1 MTARI
6 ARDNAPGLWQT
17 AGMMRPIL
25 PSALLAAALLAA
37 PLAAQT
43 APETSG
49 DGEIS
54 GGLDLLGQG
63 AQALLRG
70 LMQEIDPALR
80 SLQEGVEGLG
90 PMFTTLTGLIGDV
103 RHYETPERL
112 PNGDIL
118 IRRKPGAPP
127 PAPLTPEALPAPP
140 PAGAIDL

>member
-1 MTARI
+1 
-6 ARDNAPGLWQT
+6 
-17 AGMMRPIL
+17 MMRQIL
-25 PSALLAAALLAA
+25 PPALLGLALLAT

-43 APETSG
+43 APETPK

-54 GGLDLLGQG
+54 GGLNLLGQG
-63 AQALLRG
+63 AQSLLRG
-70 LMQEIDPALR
+70 LMQEIDPTLR

-118 IRRKPGAPP
+118 IRRKAGAPP
-127 PAPLTPEALPAPP
+127 PAPLTPEALPEPP

>member
-1 MTARI
+1 
-6 ARDNAPGLWQT
+6 
-17 AGMMRPIL
+17 MMRKIL
-25 PSALLAAALLAA
+25 PPATLVLALIAT

-43 APETSG
+43 APEAPK
-49 DGEIS
+49 GEIS

-63 AQALLRG
+63 AQSLLRG
-70 LMQEIDPALR
+70 LMQEIDPTLK

-118 IRRKPGAPP
+118 IRRKAGAPP
-127 PAPLTPEALPAPP
+127 PAPLTPEANPAPE
-140 PAGAIDL
+140 GAIDL